1 MRRRVTV
8 LLGALSVFLL
18 LASPG
23 LAQSIAIEVD
33 AGAHNRIRTPV
44 SAVMTLPESFAKGDV
59 VILKS
64 IDGETLL
71 GQLTEPSLLS
81 QPGEPSDG
89 VLRELHFILPE
100 LAKGETVRFDV
111 SESGA
116 DLSSIPSFSWKASD
130 EGDRLVRGDKP
141 ILQLVRPELDESSPE
156 ARELTYKPFHHLFAP
171 DGRRISKGAGGLF
184 THHRGL
190 FFGFNRVS
198 YGDDKQ
204 ADVWHARGNA
214 FQSYQETLAEE
225 AGPVLGRHR
234 ITVGWH
240 GQEGEIFALETREV
254 TAYAAEEGYFIDF
267 AARVETKAGPVK
279 LDGDPQHA
287 GVHFRADNHVAEVS
301 KDQTYYLRD
310 DGPGKP
316 GETRNWEPKTGEGP
330 VNLPW
335 NAMSFV
341 IDGDRYTVAY
351 LDHPENPKEAR
362 YSERDYGRFGSYFEY
377 LLTEDHPLNVRYRIW
392 LQTGELTLDRAKAL
406 DADFDDPVSVR
417 VVNK

>member
-1 MRRRVTV
+1 MRHRLNVPLFALAMS
-8 LLGALSVFLL
+8 LLIARPSG
-18 LASPG
+18 
-23 LAQSIAIEVD
+23 AQSIAIEVD
-33 AGAHNRIRTPV
+33 AGAHARIQTPV
-44 SAVMTLPESFAKGDV
+44 STLISLPETFTDGDV

-64 IDGETLL
+64 IDGQTLL
-71 GQLTEPSLLS
+71 GQLTAPSLLS
-81 QPGEPSDG
+81 DPAERDEG
-89 VLRELHFILPE
+89 VVRELHFILPE
-100 LAKGETVRFDV
+100 LAKGETARFDV
-111 SESGA
+111 SDSGA
-116 DLSSIPSFSWKASD
+116 DLSTIPSFAWEHSED
-130 EGDRLVRGDKP
+130 GDRLVRGDES
-141 ILQLVRPELDESSPE
+141 ILFYVRPELDESSPE
-156 ARELTYKPFHHLFAP
+156 ARELTFKPFHHLFAP
-171 DGRRISKGAGGLF
+171 DGRRVTKGPGGLF

-198 YGDDKQ
+198 YGDGKQ
-204 ADVWHARGNA
+204 ADVWHARGKA
-214 FQSYQETLAEE
+214 YQSHEETLSEE

-234 ITVGWH
+234 VRVGWH

-267 AARVETKAGPVK
+267 AALVETEAGPVM

-287 GVHFRADNHVAEVS
+287 GVHFRADNHVADVS
-301 KDQTYYLRD
+301 KGETYYLRT
-310 DGPGKP
+310 DGRGAP

-377 LLTEDHPLNVRYRIW
+377 PLTEDQPLKVRYRLW
-392 LQTGELTLDRAKAL
+392 LQAGELSLERASGL
-406 DADFDDPVSVR
+406 DADFDDPVRVR
-417 VVNK
+417 VVQE